1 MIVKLDSVLCKVL
14 LSKRMMW
21 AWHFWWIEAA
31 RVGQNYDGFVRIG
44 LNTKSAQKRRAQRMN
59 WI

>member
-1 MIVKLDSVLCKVL
+1 MIVRLDSVLCKVL

-21 AWHFWWIEAA
+21 AWSFWYIEAV

-44 LNTKSAQKRRAQRMN
+44 LNTKARRKQNIN
-59 WI
+59 WM